1 MNSFLFTVSP
11 YGSAAVS
18 PLDVTSSLGDTVTLV
33 CTALGGPDNFF
44 LWEMDGN
51 FIGNESLLHLVAIDA
66 SYGGN
71 YTCTVSNAA
80 GTDSASTTLYVAPY
94 IVTPLEEQ
102 ILTASGSVVNISC
115 DATGFPT
122 PTVNWVDRLEMA
134 VSSSS
139 QLVFDPVIFGDEGL
153 YRCVATTE
161 INKFN
166 YTTTDNTTLIG
177 N

>member
-1 MNSFLFTVSP
+1 MNSFPLTVSP
-11 YGSAAVS
+11 YGSAVVS

-33 CTALGGPDNFF
+33 CTAFGGPDNVF
-44 LWEMDGN
+44 LWEMDEN
-51 FIGNESLLHLVAIDA
+51 IIGNGSLLDLFAIDA
-66 SYGGN
+66 SYGGK

-94 IVTPLEEQ
+94 IVTPLDKQ
-102 ILTASGSVVNISC
+102 TLTTNGSIVNISC

-122 PTVNWVDRLEMA
+122 PTVNWVNRLAKA

-139 QLVFDPVIFGDEGL
+139 QLVFNSVIFGDEGL
-153 YRCVATTE
+153 YHCVATTE
-161 INKFN
+161 INKSN
-166 YTTTDNTTLIG
+166 YTATDNTTLIG